1 MTIFFN
7 INGGIGKCIAATEV
21 CEAIMKQ
28 YPDAKLFVGSAYPDV
43 FIGNPFVYR
52 TFMFGGVDYFYSEY
66 VEGKDFK
73 VFSHDPYLET
83 SFLKREKHLIE
94 TWCEMFGIKYNG
106 EKPKL
111 FLTQEEINF
120 YSKKYISDRPVLAL
134 QTNGGAP
141 GQENKYSWARDIPD
155 NVVLSVIEEFKK
167 DYVIVHIRRDDQKSF
182 PDTVTITDNFRS
194 VATFLL
200 MSQKR
205 LLIDSFAQHTCAAF
219 ELPSTVLWVVN
230 DPKVFGYQL
239 HDNIIANPETRKP
252 NLKSSFL
259 QKYDIVG
266 DITQFPYNDQS
277 EIFNVDSVIKSLKG

>member
-1 MTIFFN
+1 
-7 INGGIGKCIAATEV
+7 
-21 CEAIMKQ
+21 
-28 YPDAKLFVGSAYPDV
+28 
-43 FIGNPFVYR
+43 
-52 TFMFGGVDYFYSEY
+52 
-66 VEGKDFK
+66 
-73 VFSHDPYLET
+73 
-83 SFLKREKHLIE
+83 
-94 TWCEMFGIKYNG
+94 
-106 EKPKL
+106 
-111 FLTQEEINF
+111 
-120 YSKKYISDRPVLAL
+120 
-134 QTNGGAP
+134 
-141 GQENKYSWARDIPD
+141 
-155 NVVLSVIEEFKK
+155 VLSVIEEFKK